1 MIMEDSR
8 EREGGNKASANR
20 SDPLVCGRRW
30 KNKSMSNKTGERGYI
45 YSGVGIPAHFS
56 DVSRFSPCRYHVAN
70 FHYIPGHDVT
80 SAPAI
85 AFLIPKRFAFV

>member
-8 EREGGNKASANR
+8 EREGGKQGVCKQVR
-20 SDPLVCGRRW
+20 PLVCGHRGE
-30 KNKSMSNKTGERGYI
+30 KSMSDKTGERGYI
-45 YSGVGIPAHFS
+45 YSGGGIPAHFS
-56 DVSRFSPCRYHVAN
+56 DVSWFSPCRYHVAN
-70 FHYIPGHDVT
+70 FHYISGHDVT